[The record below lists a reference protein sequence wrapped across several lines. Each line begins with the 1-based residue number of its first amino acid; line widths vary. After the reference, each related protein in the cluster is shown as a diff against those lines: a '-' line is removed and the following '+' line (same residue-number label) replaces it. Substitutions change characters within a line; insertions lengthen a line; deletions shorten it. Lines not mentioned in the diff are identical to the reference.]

1 VIPPGRWENSVSVDA
16 LKRLAA
22 LALTAVLL
30 TACGGG
36 AAVDGAKVEDSLRD
50 YLFAINPEES
60 SFPSGAGAPRVR
72 HKACTDQH
80 VKVQKGQVLSGV
92 AGMWGARFREEVAL
106 WSCVVTFGSL
116 ALPTTV
122 AVTGS
127 TEVVWAVAL
136 PFEELVMNI
145 FLQDLNTVG
154 AGPPRVK
161 GNSCKKIGKPAR
173 LPGFV
178 RPAHLAFWSCVVR
191 FAHPPFHVRVALKDN
206 GQIAWAM
213 LVPRQSHDVH
223 MGQPGLVSHS
233 GNRYVMGLTMRS
245 WPALRAQSPQEL
257 MNALFADAQRVANLV
272 ERGSVSPGLLDRA

>member
-1 VIPPGRWENSVSVDA
+1 MGKSSLSVDA

-50 YLFAINPEES
+50 YLGAINSEQS
-60 SFPSGAGAPRVR
+60 SFPQSSFPVGAGVPRVR

-92 AGMWGARFREEVAL
+92 GGVAGMWRARFPEEVAL

-116 ALPTTV
+116 AQPTTV

-127 TEVVWAVAL
+127 TEVVWAVVL
-136 PFEELVMNI
+136 PFEGFVMAI
-145 FLQDLNTVG
+145 LQQHLNTVG
-154 AGPPRVK
+154 AGPPRLK

-178 RPAHLAFWSCVVR
+178 RPAHLAFWSCVFR
-191 FAHPPFHVRVALKDN
+191 FAHPPLHVRVALKDN

-213 LVPRQSHDVH
+213 LVPRQSLRP
-223 MGQPGLVSHS
+223 GTATTYEGGPKQPK
-233 GNRYVMGLTMRS
+233 
-245 WPALRAQSPQEL
+245 P
-257 MNALFADAQRVANLV
+257 
-272 ERGSVSPGLLDRA
+272 

>member
-1 VIPPGRWENSVSVDA
+1 MIESSDQNESQSVIPPGRWENSVSVDA
-16 LKRLAA
+16 LKRLAG

-36 AAVDGAKVEDSLRD
+36 AADGAKVEDSLRD
-50 YLFAINPEES
+50 YLGDIDAEES
-60 SFPSGAGAPRVR
+60 SFPTGGGFPRVR
-72 HKACTDQH
+72 HKACTDQQ
-80 VKVQKGQVLSGV
+80 VKVPKGQVLSDP
-92 AGMWGARFREEVAL
+92 AGMWRARFPEEVAL
-106 WSCVVTFGSL
+106 WSCVVTFRSL

-136 PFEELVMNI
+136 PFEALVMAN
-145 FLQDLNTVG
+145 FQQDLNTVG
-154 AGPPRVK
+154 PGPPRVR

-213 LVPRQSHDVH
+213 LVPRQSLR
-223 MGQPGLVSHS
+223 PG
-233 GNRYVMGLTMRS
+233 T
-245 WPALRAQSPQEL
+245 ATT
-257 MNALFADAQRVANLV
+257 
-272 ERGSVSPGLLDRA
+272 